1 MKTDMTDKTQEIP
14 VADFS
19 LTNLPDDYYED
30 PYPYYHALRERS
42 PVHRFADG
50 SYFFTRHAD
59 LFRIYRDPKL
69 FSSDKK
75 KMFKPLFGDTLLY
88 EHHTTSLVFNDPPLH
103 THVRKAIGDALAQKT
118 LIAMEPGLHRYIAEL
133 LDRIEDK
140 REFDGMSDF
149 ATLIPVEVIGNLLR
163 LPREDRGVLQR
174 WANAILGALEF
185 DLSREKLDYGN
196 RCVREFLDYLADL
209 VQERRKNLS
218 DDHDDILSR
227 LIKWESDGFVLSDK
241 QLYHQ
246 CIFILNA
253 GHETTANLIGNGVF
267 CLLARPEQ
275 LRLLKEQPGLINS
288 AVEELLRYEAPV
300 QLGNRRTTAAVQF
313 DEFSIP
319 ADTTLTFAIGAA
331 NRDPAVY
338 PDPDLLDVTRY
349 PRNHMAFAGGIHTCA
364 GLNVARLEARIA
376 IPALFKRFP
385 DLTPAGNPV
394 RDKRARFRGVLSL
407 PMSTH

>member
-1 MKTDMTDKTQEIP
+1 MTDKARKIS

-30 PYPYYHALRERS
+30 PYPYYHALREQS
-42 PVHRFADG
+42 PIHRFADG

-75 KMFKPLFGDTLLY
+75 KMFKPLFGDSLLY

-103 THVRKAIGDALAQKT
+103 THVRKAIGDALSHKT
-118 LIAMEPGLHRYIAEL
+118 LVAMEPGLRKFISGL
-133 LDRIEDK
+133 LDRLED
-140 REFDGMSDF
+140 RGEFDVMADF

-163 LPREDRGVLQR
+163 LPRADRGVLQR

-185 DLSREKLDYGN
+185 DLSKEKLDYGN
-196 RCVREFLDYLADL
+196 RCVREFLDYLAGL
-209 VQERRKNLS
+209 VEDRRKNLS

-267 CLLARPEQ
+267 CLHNRPDQ
-275 LRLLKEQPGLINS
+275 LRLLKQQPELIES

-300 QLGNRRTTAAVQF
+300 QLGNRLTTAAVQF
-313 DEFSIP
+313 DGVSIP
-319 ADTTLTFAIGAA
+319 VGTTLTFAIGAA

-338 PDPDLLDVTRY
+338 PEPDRLDITRN

-376 IPALFKRFP
+376 IPALFNRFP
-385 DLTPAGNPV
+385 DLTLRDKPV
-394 RDKRARFRGVLSL
+394 RDKRARFRGLLSL
-407 PMSTH
+407 PMSIC

>member
-1 MKTDMTDKTQEIP
+1 MPDKKQKIS

-19 LTNLPDDYYED
+19 LTDLPDDYYED
-30 PYPYYHALRERS
+30 PYPYYHALREQD

-75 KMFKPLFGDTLLY
+75 KMLKPVFGDTLLY

-103 THVRKAIGDALAQKT
+103 THVRKAIGDALSQKT
-118 LIAMEPGLHRYIAEL
+118 LVAMEPGLRKFTAGL
-133 LDRIEDK
+133 LDRLEDK
-140 REFDGMSDF
+140 GEFDVMSDF

-163 LPREDRGVLQR
+163 LPREDRGMLQR

-185 DLSREKLDYGN
+185 DLSKEKLDYGN

-209 VQERRKNLS
+209 VEERRKNLS
-218 DDHDDILSR
+218 DAHDDILSR
-227 LIKWESDGFVLSDK
+227 LIKWEDDGFVLSDK

-253 GHETTANLIGNGVF
+253 GHETTTNLIGHSIY
-267 CLLARPEQ
+267 CLLTHPDQ
-275 LRLLKEQPGLINS
+275 LQLLKQKPELTGS
-288 AVEELLRYEAPV
+288 AIEEILRYEAPV
-300 QLGNRRTTAAVQF
+300 QLGNRATTEAVQF
-313 DEFSIP
+313 DDVTIS
-319 ADTTLTFAIGAA
+319 AGTTLTFAIGAA

-338 PDPDLLDVTRY
+338 PEPDRLDITRN

-376 IPALFKRFP
+376 VPALLNRFP
-385 DLTPAGNPV
+385 NLTLTGRPV
-394 RDKRARFRGVLSL
+394 RDKRARFRGLLSL
-407 PMSTH
+407 PMSTQ

>member
-1 MKTDMTDKTQEIP
+1 MSGNKRHICA
-14 VADFS
+14 ADFS

-30 PYPYYHALRERS
+30 PYPYYHALREQS

-69 FSSDKK
+69 FSSDKR

-103 THVRKAIGDALAQKT
+103 THVRKAIGDALSQKT
-118 LIAMEPGLHRYIAEL
+118 LVAMEPGLHKYTAEL

-140 REFDGMSDF
+140 REFDVMADF

-163 LPREDRGVLQR
+163 LPRADRGTLQR

-196 RCVREFLDYLADL
+196 RCVREFLDYLVDL
-209 VQERRKNLS
+209 VEDRKKNLS

-227 LIKWESDGFVLSDK
+227 LIKWESDGFVLTGK

-253 GHETTANLIGNGVF
+253 GHETTANLIGNGIF
-267 CLLARPEQ
+267 CLLTHLGQ
-275 LRLLKEQPGLINS
+275 LRLLKERPGLIGS

-300 QLGNRRTTAAVQF
+300 QLGNRRTTATVRF
-313 DEFSIP
+313 DDISIP

-338 PDPDLLDVTRY
+338 PDPDRLDITRN

-376 IPALFKRFP
+376 IPALLNRFP
-385 DLTPAGNPV
+385 ALTLRGKPV
-394 RDKRARFRGVLSL
+394 RDQRARFRGLLSL
-407 PMSTH
+407 SMSTH

>member
-1 MKTDMTDKTQEIP
+1 MNERTIS
-14 VADFS
+14 VAGFS
-19 LTNLPDDYYED
+19 LTSLPEDYYED
-30 PYPYYHALRERS
+30 PYPYYHALREQD

-59 LFRIYRDPKL
+59 LFRIYRDAKL

-88 EHHTTSLVFNDPPLH
+88 QHHTTSLVFNDPPLH
-103 THVRKAIGDALAQKT
+103 THVRKAIGDALSHKT
-118 LIAMEPGLHRYIAEL
+118 LLAMEPGLRKFTAAL
-133 LDRIEDK
+133 LDRLEDQV
-140 REFDGMSDF
+140 EFDLMSDF

-163 LPREDRGVLQR
+163 LPREDRGMLQR
-174 WANAILGALEF
+174 WAGAILGALEF
-185 DLSREKLDYGN
+185 DLPQEKLDYGN

-209 VQERRKNLS
+209 VDDRRKNLS

-227 LIKWESDGFVLSDK
+227 LLKWESDGFVLSDK

-253 GHETTANLIGNGVF
+253 GHETTTNLIGHSIY
-267 CLLARPEQ
+267 CLLAHPEQ
-275 LRLLKEQPGLINS
+275 LQLLQRQPDLTGS
-288 AVEELLRYEAPV
+288 AIEEMLRYEAPV
-300 QLGNRRTTAAVQF
+300 QLGNRVTTEAVQF
-313 DEFSIP
+313 DDVSI
-319 ADTTLTFAIGAA
+319 AAGTTLTFSIGAA

-338 PDPDLLDVTRY
+338 PEPDRLDITRN

-376 IPALFKRFP
+376 VPALLNRFP
-385 DLTPAGNPV
+385 GLSLAGAPV
-394 RDKRARFRGVLSL
+394 RDKRARFRGLLSL
-407 PMSTH
+407 PMTIR

>member
-1 MKTDMTDKTQEIP
+1 MSVHERTISVDG
-14 VADFS
+14 FS
-19 LTNLPDDYYED
+19 LTSLPEDYYED
-30 PYPYYHALRERS
+30 PYPYYHALREQD

-59 LFRIYRDPKL
+59 LFRIYRDAKL

-88 EHHTTSLVFNDPPLH
+88 QHHTTSLVFNDPPLH
-103 THVRKAIGDALAQKT
+103 THVRKAIGDALSHKT
-118 LIAMEPGLHRYIAEL
+118 LLAMEPGLRKFTATL
-133 LDRIEDK
+133 LDRLEDQV
-140 REFDGMSDF
+140 EFDLMSDF

-163 LPREDRGVLQR
+163 LPREDRGMLQR
-174 WANAILGALEF
+174 WAGAILGALEF
-185 DLSREKLDYGN
+185 DLPQEKLDYGN

-209 VQERRKNLS
+209 VDDRRKNLS

-227 LIKWESDGFVLSDK
+227 LLKWEADGFVLSDK

-253 GHETTANLIGNGVF
+253 GHETTTNLIGHSIY
-267 CLLARPEQ
+267 CLLTHPEQ
-275 LRLLKEQPGLINS
+275 LQLLQRQPDLTGS
-288 AVEELLRYEAPV
+288 AIEEMLRYEAPV
-300 QLGNRRTTAAVQF
+300 QLGNRVTTEAVQF
-313 DEFSIP
+313 DDVSI
-319 ADTTLTFAIGAA
+319 AAGTTLTFSIGAA

-338 PDPDLLDVTRY
+338 PEPDRLDITRN

-376 IPALFKRFP
+376 VPALLNRFP
-385 DLTPAGNPV
+385 GLSLAGAPV
-394 RDKRARFRGVLSL
+394 RDKRARFRGLLSL
-407 PMSTH
+407 PMTIR

>member
-1 MKTDMTDKTQEIP
+1 MDDRARKIL

-19 LTNLPDDYYED
+19 LTDLPDDYYED
-30 PYPYYHALRERS
+30 PYPYYHALREQD

-103 THVRKAIGDALAQKT
+103 THVRKAIGDALSHRT
-118 LIAMEPGLHRYIAEL
+118 LVAMEPGLRALTAQL
-133 LDRIEDK
+133 LERIEDK
-140 REFDGMSDF
+140 GEFDLMADF
-149 ATLIPVEVIGNLLR
+149 AALIPVEVIGNLLR

-185 DLSREKLDYGN
+185 GLSREKLDYGN
-196 RCVREFLDYLADL
+196 RCVREFLDYLEGL
-209 VQERRKNLS
+209 VQDRRNNLS

-227 LIKWESDGFVLSDK
+227 LIKWESDGFVLTGK

-253 GHETTANLIGNGVF
+253 GHETTANLIGNGVY
-267 CLLARPEQ
+267 CLLTYPEQ
-275 LRLLKEQPGLINS
+275 LRLLKERPGLAES

-300 QLGNRRTTAAVQF
+300 QLGNRLTTAAVQF
-313 DEFSIP
+313 DGVSIP

-331 NRDPAVY
+331 NRDPAAY
-338 PDPDLLDVTRY
+338 TDPDRLDVTRN

-376 IPALFKRFP
+376 IPALFNRFP
-385 DLTPAGNPV
+385 DLALRGKPV

-407 PMSTH
+407 PMATR

>member
-1 MKTDMTDKTQEIP
+1 MSVHERTISVDG
-14 VADFS
+14 FS
-19 LTNLPDDYYED
+19 LTSLPEDYYED
-30 PYPYYHALRERS
+30 PYPYYHALREQD

-59 LFRIYRDPKL
+59 LFRIYRDAKL

-88 EHHTTSLVFNDPPLH
+88 QHHTTSLVFNDPPLH
-103 THVRKAIGDALAQKT
+103 THVRKAIGDALSHKT
-118 LIAMEPGLHRYIAEL
+118 LLAMEPGLRKFTATL
-133 LDRIEDK
+133 LDRLEDQV
-140 REFDGMSDF
+140 EFDLMSDF

-163 LPREDRGVLQR
+163 LPREDRGMLQR
-174 WANAILGALEF
+174 WAGAILGALEF
-185 DLSREKLDYGN
+185 DLPQEKLDYGN

-209 VQERRKNLS
+209 VDDRRKNLS

-227 LIKWESDGFVLSDK
+227 LLKWEADGFVLSDK

-253 GHETTANLIGNGVF
+253 GHETTTNLIGHSIY
-267 CLLARPEQ
+267 CLLTHPEQ
-275 LRLLKEQPGLINS
+275 LQLLQRQPDLTGS
-288 AVEELLRYEAPV
+288 AIEEMLRYEAPV
-300 QLGNRRTTAAVQF
+300 QLGNRVTTEAVQF
-313 DEFSIP
+313 DDVSI
-319 ADTTLTFAIGAA
+319 AAGTTLTFSIGAA

-338 PDPDLLDVTRY
+338 LEPDRLDITRN

-376 IPALFKRFP
+376 VPALLNRFP
-385 DLTPAGNPV
+385 GLSLAGAPV
-394 RDKRARFRGVLSL
+394 RDKRARFRGLLSL
-407 PMSTH
+407 PMTIR

>member
-1 MKTDMTDKTQEIP
+1 MSGNKRHIS

-19 LTNLPDDYYED
+19 LTDLPDDYYED
-30 PYPYYHALRERS
+30 PYPYYHALREQD

-103 THVRKAIGDALAQKT
+103 THVRKAIGDALSHKT
-118 LIAMEPGLHRYIAEL
+118 LVAMEPGLRKFTSGL
-133 LDRIEDK
+133 LDRLEDM
-140 REFDGMSDF
+140 REFDAMADF

-163 LPREDRGVLQR
+163 LPRADRGVLQR

-196 RCVREFLDYLADL
+196 RCVEEFLDYLADL
-209 VQERRKNLS
+209 VEDRKKNLS
-218 DDHDDILSR
+218 DDDDDILSR

-253 GHETTANLIGNGVF
+253 GHETTVNLIGNSIC
-267 CLLARPEQ
+267 CLHTYPRQ
-275 LRLLKEQPGLINS
+275 LQLLKERPELINS
-288 AVEELLRYEAPV
+288 AIEELLRYEAPV
-300 QLGNRRTTAAVQF
+300 QLGNRLATATVQF
-313 DEFSIP
+313 DDVSIP

-338 PDPDLLDVTRY
+338 PDPDRLDITRY
-349 PRNHMAFAGGIHTCA
+349 PRNHLAFAGGIHTCA

-376 IPALFKRFP
+376 IPALFNRFP
-385 DLTPAGNPV
+385 GLSLTGKPV
-394 RDKRARFRGVLSL
+394 RDKRARFRGLLSL
-407 PMSTH
+407 PAATH

>member
-1 MKTDMTDKTQEIP
+1 MSVHERTISVDG
-14 VADFS
+14 FS
-19 LTNLPDDYYED
+19 LTSLPGDYYED
-30 PYPYYHALRERS
+30 PYPYYHALREQD

-59 LFRIYRDPKL
+59 LFRIYRDAKL

-88 EHHTTSLVFNDPPLH
+88 QHHTTSLVFNDPPLH
-103 THVRKAIGDALAQKT
+103 THVRKAIGDALSHKT
-118 LIAMEPGLHRYIAEL
+118 LLAMEPGLRKFTATL
-133 LDRIEDK
+133 LDRLEDQV
-140 REFDGMSDF
+140 EFDLMSDF

-163 LPREDRGVLQR
+163 LPREDRGMLQR
-174 WANAILGALEF
+174 WAGAILGALEF
-185 DLSREKLDYGN
+185 DLPQEKLDYGN

-209 VQERRKNLS
+209 VDDRRKNLS

-227 LIKWESDGFVLSDK
+227 LIKWEADGFVLSDK

-253 GHETTANLIGNGVF
+253 GHETTTNLIGHSIY
-267 CLLARPEQ
+267 CLLTHPEQ
-275 LRLLKEQPGLINS
+275 LQLLQRQPDLTGS
-288 AVEELLRYEAPV
+288 AIEEMLRYEAPV
-300 QLGNRRTTAAVQF
+300 QLGNRVTTEAVQF
-313 DEFSIP
+313 DDVSI
-319 ADTTLTFAIGAA
+319 AAGTTLTFSIGAA

-338 PDPDLLDVTRY
+338 PEPDRLDITRN

-376 IPALFKRFP
+376 VPALLNRFP
-385 DLTPAGNPV
+385 GLSLAGAPV
-394 RDKRARFRGVLSL
+394 RDKRARFRGLLSL
-407 PMSTH
+407 PMTIR

>member
-1 MKTDMTDKTQEIP
+1 MPDDVRNIP

-30 PYPYYHALRERS
+30 PYPYYHALREQD

-59 LFRIYRDPKL
+59 LFRIYRDARL

-75 KMFKPLFGDTLLY
+75 KMFKPLFGDSLLY

-103 THVRKAIGDALAQKT
+103 THVRKAIGDALSHRT
-118 LIAMEPGLHRYIAEL
+118 LVAMEPGLRIYIQEL

-140 REFDGMSDF
+140 REFDVMADF
-149 ATLIPVEVIGNLLR
+149 STLIPVEVIGNLLR
-163 LPREDRGVLQR
+163 LPREDRGTLQR

-185 DLSREKLDYGN
+185 DLSKEKLDYGN
-196 RCVREFLDYLADL
+196 RCVGEFLDYLVEL
-209 VQERRKNLS
+209 VEDRKKNLS

-227 LIKWESDGFVLSDK
+227 LIKWESGGFVLTGK

-253 GHETTANLIGNGVF
+253 GHETTANLIGNGVH
-267 CLLARPEQ
+267 CLLTHPDQ
-275 LRLLKEQPGLINS
+275 LQLLKERPGLIEP

-300 QLGNRRTTAAVQF
+300 QLGNRLTTASVQF
-313 DEFSIP
+313 DEVRIP
-319 ADTTLTFAIGAA
+319 AETTLTFAIGAA

-338 PDPDLLDVTRY
+338 PDPDRLDIIRN

-376 IPALFKRFP
+376 IPALFNRFP
-385 DLTPAGNPV
+385 GLAPAGAPV
-394 RDKRARFRGVLSL
+394 RDKRARFRGLLSL
-407 PMSTH
+407 PMSAY

>member
-1 MKTDMTDKTQEIP
+1 MSVHERTISVDG
-14 VADFS
+14 FS
-19 LTNLPDDYYED
+19 LTSLPEDYYED
-30 PYPYYHALRERS
+30 PYPYYHALREQD

-59 LFRIYRDPKL
+59 LFRIYRDAKL

-88 EHHTTSLVFNDPPLH
+88 QHHTTSLVFNDPPLH
-103 THVRKAIGDALAQKT
+103 THVRKAIGDALSHKT
-118 LIAMEPGLHRYIAEL
+118 LLAMEPGLRKFTATL
-133 LDRIEDK
+133 LDRLEDQV
-140 REFDGMSDF
+140 EFDLMSDF

-163 LPREDRGVLQR
+163 LPREDRGMLQR
-174 WANAILGALEF
+174 WAGAILGALEF
-185 DLSREKLDYGN
+185 DLPQEKLDYGN

-209 VQERRKNLS
+209 VDDRRKNLS

-227 LIKWESDGFVLSDK
+227 LIKWEADGFVLSDK

-253 GHETTANLIGNGVF
+253 GHETTTNLIGHSIY
-267 CLLARPEQ
+267 CLLTHPEQ
-275 LRLLKEQPGLINS
+275 LQLLQRQPDLTGS
-288 AVEELLRYEAPV
+288 AIEEMLRYEAPV
-300 QLGNRRTTAAVQF
+300 QLGNRVTTEAVQF
-313 DEFSIP
+313 DDVSI
-319 ADTTLTFAIGAA
+319 AAGTTLTFSIGAA

-338 PDPDLLDVTRY
+338 PEPDRLDITRN

-376 IPALFKRFP
+376 VPALLNRFP
-385 DLTPAGNPV
+385 GLSLAGAPV
-394 RDKRARFRGVLSL
+394 RDKRARFRGLLSL
-407 PMSTH
+407 PMTIR